1 MQEVVHEVD
10 LNKLTRGEKIL
21 GISSLVLF
29 ILSFLPL
36 WAKLETEL
44 SEEFEDIPGADAAET
59 TERFNLWDAYGF
71 LAKLAIVL
79 ALVAIIIVVVRMM
92 APHIKFPVPP
102 GQIYVGLGGVALIL
116 MALSLLTGPEGD
128 QGSTDFGF
136 GSVEVSRGLIGLLL
150 GIAAAAAMAY
160 GGWLH
165 MQEEGSGP
173 AVTSGPTTTPPSSTP
188 PPAS

>member
-1 MQEVVHEVD
+1 MIHQVD
-10 LNKLTRGEKIL
+10 LKKLSRGEMIL
-21 GISSLVLF
+21 GISSVALF

-59 TERFNLWDAYGF
+59 SERFNLWDAYGF

-79 ALVAIIIVVVRMM
+79 ALVAIIILVVRLM
-92 APHIKFPVPP
+92 APHIKFPVPA
-102 GQIYVGLGGVALIL
+102 GQIYLGLGGVALVL

-136 GSVEVSRGLIGLLL
+136 GSIEVSRGLIGLLL
-150 GIAAAAAMAY
+150 GIAAAAGMAY

-173 AVTSGPTTTPPSSTP
+173 AVTSGPPTTPPSTPP